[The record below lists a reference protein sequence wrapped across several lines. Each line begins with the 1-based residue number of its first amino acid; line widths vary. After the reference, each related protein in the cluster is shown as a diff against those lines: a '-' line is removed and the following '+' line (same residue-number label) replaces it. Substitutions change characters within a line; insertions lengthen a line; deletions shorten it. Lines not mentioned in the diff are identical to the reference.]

1 MRELTDE
8 NIFKSMYILNKS
20 AKKSRD
26 TQKKANSEGNLT
38 LMKRCKTRKD
48 YIYKVKHLA
57 MEKLVEEGRLKF
69 VGIHKQDVNKT
80 SFYLAY
86 YKSDDGFSY
95 HRPATK
101 EEIKLFKEDKITSM
115 TVVPATI
122 KHKQDIK
129 FKEGMEILLRYI
141 EKTPEEVKQMVSK
154 KFLEK

>member
-26 TQKKANSEGNLT
+26 TQKKANSEGNIT

-48 YIYKVKHLA
+48 YIYKIKHLA
-57 MEKLVEEGRLKF
+57 MEKLVEEGRLEF
-69 VGIHKQDVNKT
+69 MGIHKQDVNET

-86 YKSDDGFSY
+86 YKSKDGFSY

-101 EEIKLFKEDKITSM
+101 EEIKLFKEEKIVSM
-115 TVVPATI
+115 TVVPATV

-129 FKEGMEILLRYI
+129 FKEGVEILLKYI
-141 EKTPEEVKQMVSK
+141 DKTPEEIKKMIPKQ
-154 KFLEK
+154 FPEK